1 MADTDGPEER
11 SLLARC
17 LSEAIGTALLVSIG
31 LSIVIFNEGHASPLA
46 NLLPSEAARRAL
58 TGLLFGTNGDD
69 HCTLARRAGQW
80 RPHQPHGE
88 FGLLV
93 RKDAPGPN
101 RGSLHHSQMIGA
113 VLGAL
118 PLLAWDFMGRS
129 ISYGATKPGAGPH
142 GDALAVLGEVITTF
156 FLIILLLSF
165 IGHRRLRR
173 FTPLLFPP
181 LYCIMLWLEAPWSG
195 ASTNPARSLGPD
207 VIALDAR
214 HYWIYWLGP
223 VLGTLLAFTAR
234 RFLPVYAISKLML
247 PGSRISIGL
256 HIPGAPARSR
266 APQISISD
274 PMLRVR
280 LGHPQTD
287 QTGVAHRGTIRGMDE
302 PPELQY
308 NGHWLSGPSEW
319 GTSGWPSPLRA
330 SS

>member
-31 LSIVIFNEGHASPLA
+31 LSIVIFNEGHAS
-46 NLLPSEAARRAL
+46 L
-58 TGLLFGTNGDD
+58 TGLLFGTTGMTIALSPVGRVSGAHINPMVSLAFWFEK
-69 HCTLARRAGQW
+69 TL
-80 RPHQPHGE
+80 
-88 FGLLV
+88 
-93 RKDAPGPN
+93 PG
-101 RGSLHHSQMIGA
+101 RTVVLFHHSQMIGA

-142 GDALAVLGEVITTF
+142 GDALAVLCEVITTF

-234 RFLPVYAISKLML
+234 RFLPVLRDLEVDVARVADFDRPSYPGRTGSK
-247 PGSRISIGL
+247 
-256 HIPGAPARSR
+256 
-266 APQISISD
+266 
-274 PMLRVR
+274 
-280 LGHPQTD
+280 
-287 QTGVAHRGTIRGMDE
+287 
-302 PPELQY
+302 
-308 NGHWLSGPSEW
+308 
-319 GTSGWPSPLRA
+319 
-330 SS
+330 